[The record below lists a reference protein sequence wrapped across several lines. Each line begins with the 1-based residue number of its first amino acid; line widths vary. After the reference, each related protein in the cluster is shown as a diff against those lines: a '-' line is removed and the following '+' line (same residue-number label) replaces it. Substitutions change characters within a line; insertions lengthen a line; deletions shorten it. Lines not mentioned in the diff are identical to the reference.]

1 MDKIWLI
8 LQREYL
14 TRVKK
19 KSFII
24 MTILT
29 PVLFGAMIFFV
40 AWFSTKKGDKKVI
53 EVLDDSGYFEKKL
66 KSNEEVN
73 FVYIGGDLEKAK
85 ADFEAHGSF
94 GLLYIPKIDIDKPD
108 GLKLYS
114 GQNPSF
120 DLVNM
125 IKGQVSEEIRQLRIA
140 DLDIDETMLDKL
152 NVDVNLKT
160 LNMTETGEKESNA
173 GVNFGIGYIAS
184 FLIYIFIFL
193 YGAQVM
199 RGVIEEKSSRI
210 VEVIISSVKPF
221 QLMMGKV
228 LGVAAVGL
236 TQFVIWVI
244 LMSAVSASA
253 STFTGINE
261 LKDNPAVT
269 RGADVD
275 FDQMENNEEIAGIF
289 RAIENIPI
297 AQIISLF
304 IFYFLGGYLVYASLF
319 AMVGSAVDSEA
330 DSQQFMLPI
339 TIPLLLAIFSLGP
352 VLSDPNSQLAFWLS
366 MIPFTSPVVMMGR
379 IAYGVPGWEIALS
392 MLLLIGGFILTT
404 WVAARVYRVGILIH
418 GTKVNYKVLVK
429 WFFQN

>member
-1 MDKIWLI
+1 
-8 LQREYL
+8 
-14 TRVKK
+14 
-19 KSFII
+19 

-29 PVLFGAMIFFV
+29 PLLFGAMIFFV
-40 AWFSTKKGDKKVI
+40 AWFSSKKGDKKVI
-53 EVLDDSGYFEKKL
+53 EVLDESGFYNDKL
-66 KSNEEVN
+66 QSNEEVN

-85 ADFEAHGSF
+85 MEFVERNSF
-94 GLLYIPKIDIDKPD
+94 GLLYIPKIDINAPK
-108 GLKLYS
+108 GFNLYS
-114 GQNPSF
+114 QQNPSF

-125 IKGQVSEEIRQLRIA
+125 INGQLKEEIRQRRISELQI
-140 DLDIDETMLDKL
+140 DQQTLDQLQVDID
-152 NVDVNLKT
+152 LKT
-160 LNMTETGEKESNA
+160 LNLTESGEKESNA
-173 GVNFGIGYIAS
+173 GVNFGIGYVTS

-236 TQFVIWVI
+236 TQFLIWVI
-244 LMSAVSASA
+244 LMSAVSSAAAS
-253 STFTGINE
+253 FTGINE
-261 LKDNPAVT
+261 LKNNPAVT
-269 RGADVD
+269 RGVD
-275 FDQMENNEEIAGIF
+275 LDIDQESQNEKIAEVLRAVENV
-289 RAIENIPI
+289 PI
-297 AQIISLF
+297 GQIVSLF

-339 TIPLLLAIFSLGP
+339 TIPLLLAIFSLAP

-379 IAYGVPGWEIALS
+379 IAYGVPGWQIALS
-392 MLLLIGGFILTT
+392 MLLLIGGFVFTT
-404 WVAARVYRVGILIH
+404 WMAARVYRVGILIH

>member
-19 KSFII
+19 RSFII

-40 AWFSTKKGDKKVI
+40 AWFSSKKGDKRVI
-53 EVLDDSGYFEKKL
+53 EVLDKSDYFDKKL
-66 KSNEEVN
+66 QSNEEIN

-85 ADFEAHGSF
+85 QEFEGHGSF
-94 GLLYIPKIDIDKPD
+94 GLLYIPKIDIDNPE
-108 GLKLYS
+108 GFNLYS
-114 GQNPSF
+114 SQNPSF

-125 IKGQVSEEIRQLRIA
+125 ISKQINEEIRQRRIA
-140 DLDIDETMLDKL
+140 ELDINEEMLEKL
-152 NVDVNLKT
+152 KVNVSLKT
-160 LNMTETGEKESNA
+160 LNMTESGEKESNA

-236 TQFVIWVI
+236 TQFLIWVI
-244 LMSAVSASA
+244 LMSAVSTAAAS
-253 STFTGINE
+253 FTGINE
-261 LKDNPAVT
+261 LKNNPAVT
-269 RGADVD
+269 RGADVNL
-275 FDQMENNEEIAGIF
+275 DQDVQNEKIAEIL
-289 RAIENIPI
+289 RAVENIPI
-297 AQIISLF
+297 GQIVSLF

-339 TIPLLLAIFSLGP
+339 TIPLLLAIFSLAP

-379 IAYGVPGWEIALS
+379 IAYGVPGWQIALS
-392 MLLLIGGFILTT
+392 MLLLIGGFVLTT
-404 WVAARVYRVGILIH
+404 WFAARVYRVGILIH
-418 GTKVNYKVLVK
+418 GTKVNYKVLAK